1 MNVQISPDDALPSK
15 ICTQCAAHVSRAVTV
30 KQQIETAE
38 ATLRNFIAVGYL
50 DVKMQPEEELESF
63 VDKFV
68 YTVHY
73 LRF

>member
-1 MNVQISPDDALPSK
+1 MFQLSPDDPLPSK

-50 DVKMQPEEELESF
+50 DVKIQPEEEIETFS
-63 VDKFV
+63 DK
-68 YTVHY
+68 
-73 LRF
+73 